1 MVSKVFAHL
10 PCIKLTKGEVLKMLE
25 DLKSAGIENI
35 LALRGDIN
43 PGFIPKNDF
52 KFASDLISFMKEH
65 GDFNIVAA
73 CYPESHFE
81 SLSIIDDICN
91 LKRKVDVGANQL
103 S

>member
-1 MVSKVFAHL
+1 
-10 PCIKLTKGEVLKMLE
+10 MLE